1 MSETAEEYKNFVPV
15 TSRAQWEA
23 IEKRLRGIFGEVK
36 FRVDGHEVAV
46 QRKFVAEGRSSLWV
60 YINGKIEYKHMMP
73 DKETKLFDPI
83 VERVWRPRVTHL
95 VSPQKKK
102 ALELKWKAKRYSER
116 DIQAMKMIEGFDKH
130 FLGYV
135 PDYSTARTLVRRFKK
150 IEGIE
155 VEL

>member
-1 MSETAEEYKNFVPV
+1 MNDTTEGQKEFVPV
-15 TSRAQWEA
+15 TSAAQWEA
-23 IEKRLRGIFGEVK
+23 IEKQLRGIFSEVK
-36 FRVDGHEVAV
+36 FRVDGHKVAV

-60 YINGKIEYKHMMP
+60 FIDGEIEWKNIMQ

-102 ALELKWKAKRYSER
+102 MLELKWKANRYSKR
-116 DIQAMKMIEGFDKH
+116 DIQAMKMIVGFDKS
-130 FLGYV
+130 FLSYL